1 MTALHPTPPRSIVG
15 LLAGGLLDLFSS
27 VRFGISMLAIL
38 FVYMAVGSAGVLYPI
53 HPNLFHPDAWVHAQL
68 RQWRPFEMT
77 EFEWFHWWPFDLLMI
92 LICANIAVTTVR
104 RIPFRPVNYGVWMIH
119 SGILIL
125 VVGSFIYFST
135 KVEGDAP
142 VIRRQVV
149 ARWTGE
155 GATGGAVSVAAVP
168 GNRVELP
175 TPDGAWALEVVD
187 VDPNWEILSGDAKGE
202 RGYSV
207 SVMVDR
213 PDGTRFIRQAIA
225 GHPDL
230 TEDLLFTSD
239 TTQPVKRAVKET
251 GTPLVED
258 ALSLDLAYRSQD
270 WFYLRN
276 EIEKSWAIYLRPV
289 GASAWI
295 ERPIEDLPLYNDY
308 LADRSWVFPIEGQPP
323 LPIDPIDLPVPAVA
337 EDDPLRG
344 TDLRVTGYLR
354 YAVERTRLVAGGPGD
369 PLNPIAFMTI
379 SSERGE
385 ESKYEL
391 EALDPVKRRDDGGLL
406 VFRSISSEEELAP
419 FLEPPVL
426 RFSIPSQEFVAE
438 IPVRS
443 VLLAQE
449 EQGFADLGD
458 TGYAYRVV
466 AVQDEIP
473 LSSGVA
479 SIAIIEIRTPDA
491 RILRRWVFDDAR
503 LTRDVAPDGS
513 GPIHSAPTLLDD
525 AIIATYRPGTGLALI
540 KLVAGPEPNRL
551 RLLNTI
557 GSERPEVLE
566 IAPGRAVEVPGG
578 LTVLVTQ
585 YLPKAK
591 VERKPWIVPPSQRD
605 RDAGNHF
612 AMIRVEAPG
621 MEPRWLRFHQYAF
634 EGPQDQLRRFRFE
647 PQRIALSDGREVELL
662 FSRQRLPLPAEI
674 ALEEFVLTAHVGGF
688 TGESGTIRNWTSLIR
703 FRDQQG
709 WTDPMPVS
717 VNDPVEHGGLSF
729 FQAQWDPPDPAR
741 AEGERAS
748 RGLNYTVLGVGN
760 RHGIV
765 TQLAGCTISV
775 MGMLY
780 AFYLKPV
787 IRRRQ
792 LEQAAKVA
800 TSSPRREHAMAG
812 ATT

>member
-1 MTALHPTPPRSIVG
+1 
-15 LLAGGLLDLFSS
+15 
-27 VRFGISMLAIL
+27 
-38 FVYMAVGSAGVLYPI
+38 
-53 HPNLFHPDAWVHAQL
+53 
-68 RQWRPFEMT
+68 
-77 EFEWFHWWPFDLLMI
+77 
-92 LICANIAVTTVR
+92 
-104 RIPFRPVNYGVWMIH
+104 
-119 SGILIL
+119 
-125 VVGSFIYFST
+125 
-135 KVEGDAP
+135 
-142 VIRRQVV
+142 
-149 ARWTGE
+149 
-155 GATGGAVSVAAVP
+155 
-168 GNRVELP
+168 
-175 TPDGAWALEVVD
+175 
-187 VDPNWEILSGDAKGE
+187 
-202 RGYSV
+202 
-207 SVMVDR
+207 
-213 PDGTRFIRQAIA
+213 
-225 GHPDL
+225 
-230 TEDLLFTSD
+230 
-239 TTQPVKRAVKET
+239 
-251 GTPLVED
+251 
-258 ALSLDLAYRSQD
+258 
-270 WFYLRN
+270 
-276 EIEKSWAIYLRPV
+276 
-289 GASAWI
+289 
-295 ERPIEDLPLYNDY
+295 
-308 LADRSWVFPIEGQPP
+308 
-323 LPIDPIDLPVPAVA
+323 
-337 EDDPLRG
+337 
-344 TDLRVTGYLR
+344 
-354 YAVERTRLVAGGPGD
+354 
-369 PLNPIAFMTI
+369 
-379 SSERGE
+379 
-385 ESKYEL
+385 
-391 EALDPVKRRDDGGLL
+391 
-406 VFRSISSEEELAP
+406 
-419 FLEPPVL
+419 
-426 RFSIPSQEFVAE
+426 
-438 IPVRS
+438 
-443 VLLAQE
+443 
-449 EQGFADLGD
+449 
-458 TGYAYRVV
+458 
-466 AVQDEIP
+466 
-473 LSSGVA
+473 
-479 SIAIIEIRTPDA
+479 
-491 RILRRWVFDDAR
+491 
-503 LTRDVAPDGS
+503 
-513 GPIHSAPTLLDD
+513 
-525 AIIATYRPGTGLALI
+525 
-540 KLVAGPEPNRL
+540 
-551 RLLNTI
+551 
-557 GSERPEVLE
+557 VLE

-800 TSSPRREHAMAG
+800 TSSPRREHAMTG